1 VDQQLGGK
9 FVLQASREPNAVSM
23 MCKPGI
29 TDIGSRPAQYG
40 IDLFR
45 EWSF

>member
-1 VDQQLGGK
+1 
-9 FVLQASREPNAVSM
+9 M